1 MTTCKKQGN
10 NTGRTGGRNG
20 GKQRNRRPGTPA
32 KKNIRGNN
40 TKNTRHGTAAR
51 SAIRRPKP
59 KARRNTLR
67 RWWKRAGWRRR
78 ILAVA
83 GTALAAVCAVALA
96 WGTTSFV
103 GQRIALVTAEE
114 RQQNLGDRYGFDP
127 GNIISDGQFFN
138 GYAMSRTEVQSFLDE
153 HGGDCTG
160 TGCLKNRT
168 FDTTDQPDDRYCDGY
183 DGAKGETAAT
193 IIDKSSRSCGISQ
206 KVLLTVLQKEQQ
218 LVTASKPT
226 DFQFKAAMGLSCPDD
241 NDCDPQYAGFF
252 RQVYG
257 AVHRYRYY
265 VRHEASY
272 GYHVGKLNFVRF
284 HPNTSCGGANV
295 VIGNKATALLYIYTP
310 YQPNEA
316 ALAAGAGEGDS
327 CSSYGNRN
335 FSIIYRGWFGDA
347 RH

>member
-114 RQQNLGDRYGFDP
+114 RQQNLGDR
-127 GNIISDGQFFN
+127 
-138 GYAMSRTEVQSFLDE
+138 
-153 HGGDCTG
+153 
-160 TGCLKNRT
+160 
-168 FDTTDQPDDRYCDGY
+168 
-183 DGAKGETAAT
+183 
-193 IIDKSSRSCGISQ
+193 
-206 KVLLTVLQKEQQ
+206 
-218 LVTASKPT
+218 
-226 DFQFKAAMGLSCPDD
+226 
-241 NDCDPQYAGFF
+241 
-252 RQVYG
+252 
-257 AVHRYRYY
+257 
-265 VRHEASY
+265 
-272 GYHVGKLNFVRF
+272 
-284 HPNTSCGGANV
+284 
-295 VIGNKATALLYIYTP
+295 
-310 YQPNEA
+310 
-316 ALAAGAGEGDS
+316 
-327 CSSYGNRN
+327 
-335 FSIIYRGWFGDA
+335 
-347 RH
+347 

>member
-1 MTTCKKQGN
+1 MTTRKKQGN

-20 GKQRNRRPGTPA
+20 GKQRNRRPGTAA

-40 TKNTRHGTAAR
+40 TKNTRRGTAAR

-59 KARRNTLR
+59 NARRNTLR

-114 RQQNLGDRYGFDP
+114 RQQDLGDRYGFDP

-168 FDTTDQPDDRYCDGY
+168 FDT
-183 DGAKGETAAT
+183 
-193 IIDKSSRSCGISQ
+193 
-206 KVLLTVLQKEQQ
+206 
-218 LVTASKPT
+218 
-226 DFQFKAAMGLSCPDD
+226 LSLI
-241 NDCDPQYAGFF
+241 
-252 RQVYG
+252 
-257 AVHRYRYY
+257 H
-265 VRHEASY
+265 
-272 GYHVGKLNFVRF
+272 
-284 HPNTSCGGANV
+284 
-295 VIGNKATALLYIYTP
+295 I
-310 YQPNEA
+310 
-316 ALAAGAGEGDS
+316 
-327 CSSYGNRN
+327 
-335 FSIIYRGWFGDA
+335 
-347 RH
+347 

>member
-1 MTTCKKQGN
+1 MTTRKKQGN
-10 NTGRTGGRNG
+10 NTGRTGGRND

-51 SAIRRPKP
+51 SAIHRPKP

-78 ILAVA
+78 ILATA

-114 RQQNLGDRYGFDP
+114 RQQDLGDRYGFDP

-206 KVLLTVLQKEQQ
+206 KDRKST
-218 LVTASKPT
+218 
-226 DFQFKAAMGLSCPDD
+226 
-241 NDCDPQYAGFF
+241 
-252 RQVYG
+252 R
-257 AVHRYRYY
+257 
-265 VRHEASY
+265 
-272 GYHVGKLNFVRF
+272 LN
-284 HPNTSCGGANV
+284 
-295 VIGNKATALLYIYTP
+295 
-310 YQPNEA
+310 
-316 ALAAGAGEGDS
+316 
-327 CSSYGNRN
+327 SSHSAKSRMP
-335 FSIIYRGWFGDA
+335 SSA
-347 RH
+347 

>member
-1 MTTCKKQGN
+1 
-10 NTGRTGGRNG
+10 
-20 GKQRNRRPGTPA
+20 
-32 KKNIRGNN
+32 
-40 TKNTRHGTAAR
+40 
-51 SAIRRPKP
+51 
-59 KARRNTLR
+59 
-67 RWWKRAGWRRR
+67 
-78 ILAVA
+78 
-83 GTALAAVCAVALA
+83 
-96 WGTTSFV
+96 
-103 GQRIALVTAEE
+103 
-114 RQQNLGDRYGFDP
+114 
-127 GNIISDGQFFN
+127 
-138 GYAMSRTEVQSFLDE
+138 MSRTEVQSFLDE

-257 AVHRYRYY
+257 AAHRYRYY

-284 HPNTSCGGANV
+284 HPNTGCGGANV

-335 FSIIYRGWFGDA
+335 FSIIYRGWFADA

>member
-1 MTTCKKQGN
+1 M
-10 NTGRTGGRNG
+10 
-20 GKQRNRRPGTPA
+20 
-32 KKNIRGNN
+32 
-40 TKNTRHGTAAR
+40 
-51 SAIRRPKP
+51 
-59 KARRNTLR
+59 
-67 RWWKRAGWRRR
+67 
-78 ILAVA
+78 
-83 GTALAAVCAVALA
+83 
-96 WGTTSFV
+96 
-103 GQRIALVTAEE
+103 
-114 RQQNLGDRYGFDP
+114 
-127 GNIISDGQFFN
+127 
-138 GYAMSRTEVQSFLDE
+138 
-153 HGGDCTG
+153 
-160 TGCLKNRT
+160 
-168 FDTTDQPDDRYCDGY
+168 
-183 DGAKGETAAT
+183 
-193 IIDKSSRSCGISQ
+193 
-206 KVLLTVLQKEQQ
+206 LLTVLQKEQQ

-257 AVHRYRYY
+257 AAHRYRYY

-284 HPNTSCGGANV
+284 HLNTSCGGANV

>member
-67 RWWKRAGWRRR
+67 RWWKRA
-78 ILAVA
+78 
-83 GTALAAVCAVALA
+83 VCAVALA
-96 WGTTSFV
+96 GGTTSFV
-103 GQRIALVTAEE
+103 GQRSALVTAEE

-218 LVTASKPT
+218 LVTASKAT
-226 DFQFKAAMGLSCPDD
+226 DFQ
-241 NDCDPQYAGFF
+241 
-252 RQVYG
+252 
-257 AVHRYRYY
+257 
-265 VRHEASY
+265 
-272 GYHVGKLNFVRF
+272 
-284 HPNTSCGGANV
+284 
-295 VIGNKATALLYIYTP
+295 I
-310 YQPNEA
+310 
-316 ALAAGAGEGDS
+316 
-327 CSSYGNRN
+327 
-335 FSIIYRGWFGDA
+335 
-347 RH
+347 

>member
-1 MTTCKKQGN
+1 M
-10 NTGRTGGRNG
+10 
-20 GKQRNRRPGTPA
+20 
-32 KKNIRGNN
+32 
-40 TKNTRHGTAAR
+40 
-51 SAIRRPKP
+51 
-59 KARRNTLR
+59 
-67 RWWKRAGWRRR
+67 
-78 ILAVA
+78 
-83 GTALAAVCAVALA
+83 
-96 WGTTSFV
+96 
-103 GQRIALVTAEE
+103 
-114 RQQNLGDRYGFDP
+114 
-127 GNIISDGQFFN
+127 
-138 GYAMSRTEVQSFLDE
+138 
-153 HGGDCTG
+153 
-160 TGCLKNRT
+160 
-168 FDTTDQPDDRYCDGY
+168 
-183 DGAKGETAAT
+183 
-193 IIDKSSRSCGISQ
+193 
-206 KVLLTVLQKEQQ
+206 LLTVLQKEQQ

-226 DFQFKAAMGLSCPDD
+226 DLQFKAAMGLSCPDD

-257 AVHRYRYY
+257 AAHRYRYY

-347 RH
+347 RR

>member
-1 MTTCKKQGN
+1 M
-10 NTGRTGGRNG
+10 
-20 GKQRNRRPGTPA
+20 
-32 KKNIRGNN
+32 
-40 TKNTRHGTAAR
+40 
-51 SAIRRPKP
+51 
-59 KARRNTLR
+59 
-67 RWWKRAGWRRR
+67 
-78 ILAVA
+78 
-83 GTALAAVCAVALA
+83 ALA

-114 RQQNLGDRYGFDP
+114 RQQDLGDRYGFDP

-153 HGGDCTG
+153 HGSDCTG

-257 AVHRYRYY
+257 AAHRYRYY

>member
-1 MTTCKKQGN
+1 MNQRSSSKQ
-10 NTGRTGGRNG
+10 
-20 GKQRNRRPGTPA
+20 
-32 KKNIRGNN
+32 
-40 TKNTRHGTAAR
+40 
-51 SAIRRPKP
+51 RRPKTTR
-59 KARRNTLR
+59 KKTVARKPLR
-67 RWWKRAGWRRR
+67 RWLRTWKRARFKQRLAMILVPLVAVICVTALVVGLTTFVRWRREVD
-78 ILAVA
+78 AA
-83 GTALAAVCAVALA
+83 TAAQDA
-96 WGTTSFV
+96 
-103 GQRIALVTAEE
+103 TA
-114 RQQNLGDRYGFDP
+114 QHYGFNP

-153 HGGDCTG
+153 HGSDCTG

-257 AVHRYRYY
+257 AAHRYRYY
-265 VRHEASY
+265 VRHESSY